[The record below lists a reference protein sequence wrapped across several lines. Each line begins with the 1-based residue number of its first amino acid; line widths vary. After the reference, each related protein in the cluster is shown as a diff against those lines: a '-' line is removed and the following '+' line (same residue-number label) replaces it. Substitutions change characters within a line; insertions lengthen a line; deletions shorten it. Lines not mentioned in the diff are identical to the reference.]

1 MKLKKEDRLNFLKA
15 IMITV
20 LLSEMYFYPFD
31 SDFRFS
37 AGIIALNLIIL
48 LYDTFSFTKLAI
60 VSGSIIVVFR
70 IISSALVADI
80 GIADAF
86 MTHLPTL
93 VFYTLF
99 GVLHTFRKSYENRAQ
114 ITLFLFLMAGID
126 IFANTTEAVIRG
138 TISYKLL
145 QLIVLVGIIR
155 CVIAYGLYLVIKSNE
170 LYIKN
175 LEHQKRYAQL
185 NFLVSNVQ
193 TELFYLNKSQKD
205 IEAVMSSSY
214 NLYHS
219 ISEMPEYADM
229 ALEISRGVHE
239 IKKDYSRVM
248 AGFKA
253 FIEGVEQEDTMKL
266 KDAFSIID
274 ANTKKLIN
282 ELGKEDLINIVMK
295 PKDDFNLKN
304 YYALFTMINNL
315 IINSIEAASQPIQI
329 KVSEYSDENYVYFE
343 VEDDGVGIDPDLIPF
358 LFNPGFTT
366 KFDATT
372 GKASTGM
379 GLSHV
384 KSTLEGLSGQLD
396 FKSQPN
402 VITQFTMKIPKNKLV
417 RRA

>member
-1 MKLKKEDRLNFLKA
+1 MKLIKDDRLNFIKA
-15 IMITV
+15 ILITV

-48 LYDTFSFTKLAI
+48 LYDDFSCAKLAI
-60 VSGSIIVVFR
+60 ISGGIIVLFR
-70 IISSALVADI
+70 IISTSLFIGVSA
-80 GIADAF
+80 GDAL
-86 MTHLPTL
+86 MTHIPTL
-93 VFYTLF
+93 VFYALF
-99 GVLHTFRKSYENRAQ
+99 GALHTLRKRYENKSKV
-114 ITLFLFLMAGID
+114 TLLLFLMAGID
-126 IFANTTEAVIRG
+126 ILANTSEAIIRG

-205 IEAVMSSSY
+205 IEAVMSTSY
-214 NLYHS
+214 NLYLA
-219 ISEMPEYADM
+219 ISEMPEYANL

-239 IKKDYSRVM
+239 IKKDYSRVL
-248 AGFKA
+248 AGFNA

-266 KDAFSIID
+266 KDAFRIID
-274 ANTKKLIN
+274 ANTKKLIT
-282 ELGKEDLINIVMK
+282 ELEKDNLVNIVMK
-295 PKDDFNLKN
+295 QKDDFNLKN

-315 IINSIEAASQPIQI
+315 IINSIEAATHPIQI
-329 KVSEYSDENYVYFE
+329 NVSEFSDVDYIYFK
-343 VEDDGVGIDPDLIPF
+343 VEDDGAGIEKDLVPF

-384 KSTLEGLSGQLD
+384 KSTLEGLSGQLEFD
-396 FKSQPN
+396 SQPN
-402 VITQFTMKIPKNKLV
+402 VKTQFTMKIPKNKLV
-417 RRA
+417 RRS